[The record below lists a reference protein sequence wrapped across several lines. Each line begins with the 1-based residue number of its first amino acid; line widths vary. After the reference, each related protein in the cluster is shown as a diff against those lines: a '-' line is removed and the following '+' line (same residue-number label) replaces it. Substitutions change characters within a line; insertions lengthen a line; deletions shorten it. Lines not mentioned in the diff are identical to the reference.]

1 MTLSLKQ
8 VRYFIAAAEAGK
20 ISQAAF
26 ELSVSQSAVTAA
38 IQQLEAGL
46 AIRLFHRNP
55 SGVTLTPEGNRFLQ
69 HARHIMAAV
78 NEAIRVPRTADSALS
93 GKVKVGVTY
102 TVCGY
107 FLPPYHAR
115 FIRNFPNVS
124 LDLYEASRTVIEDAL
139 MEGAIDIGVILV
151 SNLENRERLTAETL
165 FRSRRRL
172 WLPAEHRL
180 LRQETVTLA
189 DVAEEPYV
197 MLTVDEASQ
206 TAGRYW
212 TRTQHRP
219 NVIFRT
225 SSVEAVRSMV
235 AAGMGV
241 SILSDMVYRPW
252 SLEGQRI
259 ETRSLEDDIPTMD
272 VGLARRAG
280 SALSPPAQALHDF
293 FVLAFQS
300 GNQGFPA

>member
-1 MTLSLKQ
+1 MSLSLKQ
-8 VRYFIAAAEAGK
+8 IRYFIAAAESGQM
-20 ISQAAF
+20 SQAAV
-26 ELSVSQSAVTAA
+26 ELSVSQSAVTSA

-46 AIRLFHRNP
+46 GIKLFHRNP
-55 SGVTLTPEGNRFLQ
+55 VGVSLTPEGNRFLQ

-78 NEAIRVPRTADSALS
+78 NEAMRVPRTADSAVS

-102 TVCGY
+102 TVAGY

-115 FIRNFPNVS
+115 FVRNFPNVVV
-124 LDLYEASRTVIEDAL
+124 DLYEASRTVIEDGL
-139 MEGAIDIGVILV
+139 LEGALDIGVILV
-151 SNLENRERLTAETL
+151 SNLEHKGRLTAETL

-172 WLPAEHRL
+172 WLPADHRL
-180 LRQETVTLA
+180 LQNQTVTLA

-197 MLTVDEASQ
+197 MLTVDEASE
-206 TAGRYW
+206 TSGRYW
-212 TRTQHRP
+212 TSTQHRP

-225 SSVEAVRSMV
+225 ASIEAVRSMV

-259 ETRSLEDDIPTMD
+259 ETRALEGDIPTMD
-272 VGLARRAG
+272 VGLAWRA
-280 SALSPPAQALHDF
+280 STPLPPPAQALRDF
-293 FVLAFQS
+293 FVLAFQNGS
-300 GNQGFPA
+300 HGFPA